1 MKNGA
6 LFGRMVSATSGALGE
21 VLSEFTPKIRGNG
34 ARRISHF
41 GREAAAKLS
50 GFCPCRASI
59 SFQLSPKSALQ
70 SSYSSW

>member
-41 GREAAAKLS
+41 GREAGCGTVRVLS
-50 GFCPCRASI
+50 VSGLHLVPTQPEVRASE
-59 SFQLSPKSALQ
+59 
-70 SSYSSW
+70 